1 MALSPPARLAWA
13 GLAGLFLSSPT
24 LAFAAPAH
32 CMTRILSDVQA
43 EEAPEQVKSKT
54 NGSFGPVTLIKVN
67 KKTGRMVYCTKD
79 SYCYWSNAFEFVSP
93 CRIKRDEAQGDN
105 AYFAY
110 FTR

>member
-1 MALSPPARLAWA
+1 MHLSLPAKLAAAAFPGLLLLSPTSAV
-13 GLAGLFLSSPT
+13 S
-24 LAFAAPAH
+24 APGH

-93 CRIKRDEAQGDN
+93 CRIKRDETQNDE
-105 AYFAY
+105 AYFSY